1 MDTLPLQKRLVFAL
15 KRIVA
20 LTAGRARRFASGL
33 LGVFLKDEIGDLSR
47 QTQRLG
53 SASVESVTYVG
64 SELRGVDERLARIEA
79 ELAALRAM
87 LEAREGT
94 ERPAEPV
101 SPPPAG

>member
-1 MDTLPLQKRLVFAL
+1 MDTLPLQQRIVFAL
-15 KRIVA
+15 KRLIA
-20 LTAGRARRFASGL
+20 LVTGRARRFAGGM
-33 LGVFLKDEIGDLSR
+33 LGVVLKDEIGDLSR

-87 LEAREGT
+87 LEAREGAAAT
-94 ERPAEPV
+94 AEV
-101 SPPPAG
+101 ASPPQSR